1 MKRPRDPEKV
11 FASRPHSVGFLVGV
25 PLSFVVGLFLFFFV
39 GRLCHIVRKKIKDKI
54 DCVCKSHGNI
64 LHNSLH
70 THTVTHT
77 RNTLPYFFFFF
88 LTRIF
93 YLPGLFLTVCVVLD
107 FFLELTAKPDKS
119 ITKKIFG
126 LDTQKKA

>member
-39 GRLCHIVRKKIKDKI
+39 GRLCHIVSKKIKDKI
-54 DCVCKSHGNI
+54 DCVCKSQTEI
-64 LHNSLH
+64 YYTIVC
-70 THTVTHT
+70 THTHT

-88 LTRIF
+88 DKDILFTGFVSDSLCCARL
-93 YLPGLFLTVCVVLD
+93 LPGTD
-107 FFLELTAKPDKS
+107 GKT
-119 ITKKIFG
+119 
-126 LDTQKKA
+126 